1 LREYF
6 WCLLIKEWDDV
17 LVYSQNMGFDELET
31 IINEQMAELD
41 DGLET

>member
-1 LREYF
+1 
-6 WCLLIKEWDDV
+6 LLIKEWDDV